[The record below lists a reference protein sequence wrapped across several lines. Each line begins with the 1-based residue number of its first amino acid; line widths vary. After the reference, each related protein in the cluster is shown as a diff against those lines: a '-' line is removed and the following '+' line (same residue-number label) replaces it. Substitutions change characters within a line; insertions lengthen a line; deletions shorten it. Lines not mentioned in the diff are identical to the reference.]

1 MTFVWGFQATPRPQ
15 CSEKYLE
22 SYTIQNNKKEKN
34 PTIMPSFPKKIKTLR
49 DLKIK
54 GNLLAKKKAALF
66 VCNWNVFAAISQK
79 FLKHK
84 NWQKKN
90 NEKPSPINNAWHS
103 WPAKEA
109 KDAVHCQALT
119 RHNWF
124 QLFKGHFPIFIILT
138 VNASSSTQLPS
149 GIFWMSL
156 TTTGFLS

>member
-22 SYTIQNNKKEKN
+22 SYTIQNNKKKEKN

-54 GNLLAKKKAALF
+54 GNLLAKKSSIICAQLKC
-66 VCNWNVFAAISQK
+66 VCCHFTK

-84 NWQKKN
+84 NWPKKN

-103 WPAKEA
+103 WPTKEA

>member
-1 MTFVWGFQATPRPQ
+1 
-15 CSEKYLE
+15 
-22 SYTIQNNKKEKN
+22 
-34 PTIMPSFPKKIKTLR
+34 MPSFPKKIKTLR

-54 GNLLAKKKAALF
+54 GNLLAKKKQHYLCAIEMCLLPF
-66 VCNWNVFAAISQK
+66 HKSSWNIKIGQK
-79 FLKHK
+79 
-84 NWQKKN
+84 NN

>member
-1 MTFVWGFQATPRPQ
+1 MR
-15 CSEKYLE
+15 
-22 SYTIQNNKKEKN
+22 
-34 PTIMPSFPKKIKTLR
+34 
-49 DLKIK
+49 
-54 GNLLAKKKAALF
+54 
-66 VCNWNVFAAISQK
+66 NWNVFAAISQK

-84 NWQKKN
+84 NWPKKN

-149 GIFWMSL
+149 GIFLDVSNHNRLPVLDKRSEPWHCVFLNSSRSL
-156 TTTGFLS
+156 SLNTIHKHPVTNQRCLNSQWENKFWRQM